1 MRVFSLDYM
10 LRDLKTGENVLET
23 EDDVCSSEL
32 AIAMEELLDRRIQL
46 RSEKFTKLR
55 PLVVALLSK
64 R

>member
-1 MRVFSLDYM
+1 M

-23 EDDVCSSEL
+23 EDDVCSLEL

-46 RSEKFTKLR
+46 RLEKFTKLR